1 MKERPI
7 LFSGEDVRAILDG
20 RKTQWREVVK
30 PQPEPVSFGWR
41 FGGRDIGEKV
51 WPVDAPK
58 LCPYGMPGDRLWVR
72 ETFAPFEQSP
82 GFIYRADADTDGSVP
97 YLDTGAGG
105 LGGGVCHYRPKT
117 WKRSIFMPRRASRIL
132 LDVLSV
138 RVERL
143 CSISEADAL
152 AEGCCPFS
160 DDFGSYQAR
169 VAFCQLW
176 ESINGP
182 ESWDANPWVWAVEFR
197 FDERN
202 LVT

>member
-51 WPVDAPK
+51 WPLDAPK
-58 LCPYGMPGDRLWVR
+58 LCPYGQPGDRLWVR
-72 ETFAPFEQSP
+72 ETWGVNPCYNGDE
-82 GFIYRADADTDGSVP
+82 ILYRASGHGS
-97 YLDTGAGG
+97 AII
-105 LGGGVCHYRPKT
+105 R
-117 WKRSIFMPRRASRIL
+117 WRRSSHMPRWASRINL
-132 LDVLSV
+132 EVTGV

-160 DDFGSYQAR
+160 DDFGSYHAR

-176 ESINGP
+176 ESIYGP
-182 ESWDANPWVWAVEFR
+182 ESWDANPWVWVVEFCI
-197 FDERN
+197 DEQN
-202 LVT
+202 AVTHHNAT